1 MTWGYNNNGQ
11 LGQGNTT
18 SGSLPGYVVDEE
30 GRFITNIKQIAAGD
44 SHMLAVT
51 NDGEVYSW
59 GLNRYGDLGYGG
71 ANTTASNVN
80 GRKTYAVKVLTNL
93 EDPDDD
99 GNYPTL
105 KGIKQVSA
113 GIEFSVAVANDGT
126 VYSWGLGTTG
136 QLGNGG
142 KANSYYPVVANI
154 TDVEKVDCRRI
165 IYTSINKR

>member
-51 NDGEVYSW
+51 NDGEVYAW
-59 GLNRYGDLGYGG
+59 GLNRYGDLGYG
-71 ANTTASNVN
+71 NASTS
-80 GRKTYAVKVLTNL
+80 GSSGHYRRSYADKVLTNL
-93 EDPDDD
+93 EDADAD

-105 KGIKQVSA
+105 KNIKQVSA

-154 TDVEKVDCRRI
+154 TDVEKVDCRRTT
-165 IYTSINKR
+165 YTSTKNR